1 MDGTKKS
8 LEDFDLSVESPDTTV
23 VGIVEPPP
31 PKLPDALVEALN
43 GYRVIRKISEHPG
56 SIVFKA
62 EDQDAGKLVIVKVV
76 DGNPDRAAE
85 FPISHKLDIERLKHM
100 RHPCLASIVDIG
112 TTSDGQHFFVSE
124 AIRGQAMLE
133 FAKTHHLSVEER
145 IKLFVKVCSAVE
157 RLHQNG
163 IVHRDLRPSN
173 ILIGARGEPRLTG
186 VGVASLTDFD
196 LGFPMGQVSPR
207 ESRIFYTYRS
217 PEQVRGVGLDV
228 DTRSDVYVLGVLL
241 FELLTNQPPYDVEV
255 EGNSEIFKVISEVV
269 PECGELESA
278 KWPRGVKSV
287 LMKALEKVPDK
298 RYQSVGAMILDLT
311 HAIGDRSGGIRVG
324 AGQSGVAPIVLL
336 AAAMFM
342 LAVGAF
348 AAGAL
353 LSPGVREMLPAKVQ
367 AMIPPATTV
376 APTLPP
382 VRIANPVSEELK
394 KRAAELEAA
403 QLVAAEQRDL
413 AIRKRDAEKKRRLAV
428 EEESQRLAATIG
440 KLQSEIGQLS
450 EKVTSAQASTDQA
463 ADISRFL
470 VNIFGLHATDELS
483 LRSPSAIDLLDA
495 ANKEALRRFA
505 KDPKSLATVLSH
517 LGAAYGG
524 LGAHGKGVELLRRA
538 LAIRQKELGDNDS
551 ETISLMNDLA
561 AQLYNQGELAEG
573 EPICRQLVELSSKS
587 FGNEDERTLTAV
599 NNLAQIEYGLG
610 KLDEAEKNF
619 RRAMKGRKKVFG
631 EGDARTATTTYQ
643 LAVVLFERGKL
654 AKAEPFFR
662 KALKTFEK
670 TLPSGHSLI
679 STARS
684 SLGGIMV
691 SLGRF
696 DEAEPFLLKSYEQ
709 LKATVGPDH
718 PTSRATINRIISM
731 YTLWNKPG
739 EAAKWRERVG
749 RVTVS
754 GPES

>member
-1 MDGTKKS
+1 MDGSKKS
-8 LEDFDLSVESPDTTV
+8 LEDFDLSGDSPEISV

-31 PKLPDALVEALN
+31 PKLPDALVEALS

-62 EDQDAGKLVIVKVV
+62 EDQEAGKLVIVKVV

-85 FPISHKLDIERLKHM
+85 FPISRKLDIERIKHM

-145 IKLFVKVCSAVE
+145 IKLFLKVCSAVE
-157 RLHQNG
+157 RLHQSG

-217 PEQVRGVGLDV
+217 PEQVRGIGLDV

-255 EGNSEIFKVISEVV
+255 EGNSEIFKVISEIA

-324 AGQSGVAPIVLL
+324 ARQSGIAPIVLL
-336 AAAMFM
+336 AVAIFM

-348 AAGAL
+348 GAGAL
-353 LSPGVREMLPAKVQ
+353 LSPGVREMLPSRFQ
-367 AMIPPATTV
+367 EMMPATPV

-382 VRIANPVSEELK
+382 VRIENPVSEELK

-413 AIRKRDAEKKRRLAV
+413 AIRKKDAEQKRRLAV

-450 EKVTSAQASTDQA
+450 EQVTSAQAGTHQA

-470 VNIFGLHATDELS
+470 VSIFGLHATDELS

-495 ANKEALRRFA
+495 ANAEAVRRFA
-505 KDPKSLATVLSH
+505 KDPQSLATVLSY

-524 LGAHGKGVELLRRA
+524 LGAHGKGVELLQRA
-538 LAIRQKELGDNDS
+538 LEIRRKELGDQDP

-573 EPICRQLVELSSKS
+573 EPICRRLVELSAKS

-610 KLDEAEKNF
+610 KLDEAEKCF
-619 RRAMKGRKKVFG
+619 RQAMKGRKKAFG
-631 EGDARTATTTYQ
+631 EADARTATSTYQ

-662 KALKTFEK
+662 KALKAFEK

-691 SLGRF
+691 SLGRY
-696 DEAEPFLLKSYEQ
+696 DEAEPLLLKSYKQ
-709 LKATVGPDH
+709 LTATVGPDH

-749 RVTVS
+749 RVTVN